1 MALMHV
7 GELMVVAVVRG
18 SRGDG
23 SGHVAKRTAIDFLER
38 ILLQRL
44 LHLATLQCGLVCI
57 VQTSVLVDRG
67 AVASCAAAARL
78 VGNQLVCTRS
88 LHHGHGC
95 GALLRRLAD
104 AGGDHLA
111 LARVSQQFAADW
123 LHIRCVLLQS
133 RGRDAI
139 DATEANLRRSALAAP

>member
-1 MALMHV
+1 M
-7 GELMVVAVVRG
+7 
-18 SRGDG
+18 
-23 SGHVAKRTAIDFLER
+23 
-38 ILLQRL
+38 
-44 LHLATLQCGLVCI
+44 LHLATLQCGRVCI

-67 AVASCAAAARL
+67 AVASRAAAARL
-78 VGNQLVCTRS
+78 VGYQLVCTRP
-88 LHHGHGC
+88 LHHGHGR

-139 DATEANLRRSALAAP
+139 DATEANLRRSALAAPEQPIQALRRLVQQLPLLVEIIVNLSYRHVLL